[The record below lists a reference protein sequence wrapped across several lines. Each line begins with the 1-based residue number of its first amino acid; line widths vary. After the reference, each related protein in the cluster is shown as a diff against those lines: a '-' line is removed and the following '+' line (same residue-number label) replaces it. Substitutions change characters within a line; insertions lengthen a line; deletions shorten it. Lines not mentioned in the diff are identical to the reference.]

1 MKILLVSLAISIFW
15 VGVTWGAIDVNS
27 ASASE
32 LQMLKGVGAKTAA
45 KIIAARE
52 SGGPFSS
59 LDNLAGRVKGIG
71 SKTVAKWRSAGNVTV
86 GKPSSKARRGP
97 ATAPQTA
104 PAISLDRARVIKD
117 IAAILQKSGYKN
129 YQVNIA
135 VAAQITSYLSKE
147 AGVTF
152 K

>member
-1 MKILLVSLAISIFW
+1 MKKLLVVLAVCLLW
-15 VGVTWGAIDVNS
+15 AGTARGAIDVNS

-86 GKPSSKARRGP
+86 GKPESRARRVT

-104 PAISLDRARVIKD
+104 PVISLDRTRLIKD
-117 IAAILQKSGYKN
+117 IAGILQKSGYKN
-129 YQVNIA
+129 YQVNTA

-147 AGVTF
+147 MGVTF